1 MFSLVAVRI
10 RASSRDPLG
19 LYIREAVQ
27 FPVWT
32 HESVVTR
39 GPRGEWVA
47 FMCVL
52 CPVLLEQIAEAR
64 SVGLALGCLPY
75 DTPLPRPGLDCLTT
89 EQMRLPRLDS
99 GLIAGPTTFLR
110 RDRSV
115 RAAGAD

>member
-19 LYIREAVQ
+19 LYVREAVQ

-52 CPVLLEQIAEAR
+52 CPVLLDQIAEAR
-64 SVGLALGCLPY
+64 SAGLALGCLPY
-75 DTPLPRPGLDCLTT
+75 DTPLP
-89 EQMRLPRLDS
+89 
-99 GLIAGPTTFLR
+99 
-110 RDRSV
+110 
-115 RAAGAD
+115 